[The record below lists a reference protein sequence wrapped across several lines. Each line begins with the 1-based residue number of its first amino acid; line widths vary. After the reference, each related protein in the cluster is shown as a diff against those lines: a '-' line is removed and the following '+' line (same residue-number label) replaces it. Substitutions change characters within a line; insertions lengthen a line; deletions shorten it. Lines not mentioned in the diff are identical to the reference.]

1 MRPKVWAVYKGD
13 ELLAVGTKEEVCGQL
28 GITSKTLYWLA
39 SPANIKHD
47 KGGRRRIAYR
57 YDEE

>member
-1 MRPKVWAVYKGD
+1 MWAVYKGD

-39 SPANIKHD
+39 SPANIKYD
-47 KGGRRRIAYR
+47 KGGRRRVAYR